1 MTDCTQHSRA
11 KLLNSVD
18 TSTSADGKVIFTLR
32 QFSKELNCTKPALI
46 RFTF

>member
-1 MTDCTQHSRA
+1 MTDCTQHNRA

-18 TSTSADGKVIFTLR
+18 TSTAADGKVIFTLT
-32 QFSKELNCTKPALI
+32 QFSKELKCTKPALI